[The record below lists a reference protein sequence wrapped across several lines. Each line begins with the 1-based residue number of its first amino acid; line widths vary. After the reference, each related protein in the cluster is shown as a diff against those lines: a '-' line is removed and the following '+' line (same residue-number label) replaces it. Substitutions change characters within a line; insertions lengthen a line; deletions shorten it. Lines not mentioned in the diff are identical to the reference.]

1 MTEELKQEL
10 VRCGVNYNALV
21 KRFMGRDDIAEK
33 FLVKFL
39 DDTTMETY
47 AMAVEQNSAEDVFKA
62 CHTLKGL
69 CANLS
74 MDCILEIISPYVEAY
89 RKGDMEDVK
98 QTYIKL
104 KAEYDKVC
112 EIIRKIV

>member
-1 MTEELKQEL
+1 MTDELKQEL
-10 VRCGVNYNALV
+10 ICCGVDYDTLV

-39 DDTTMETY
+39 DDKTIEGY
-47 AMAVEQNSAEDVFKA
+47 ERAVEENSAKAVFEA
-62 CHTLKGL
+62 AHTLKGL

-74 MDCILEIISPYVEAY
+74 IECILDIITPVVEVY
-89 RKGDMEDVK
+89 RKGDIKDAK
-98 QTYIKL
+98 HTYNKVR
-104 KAEYDKVC
+104 AEYDKLC